1 MFFWIQS
8 SLFLSVVEELVDKE
22 KRDKLWEIYFERT
35 NEKFLPEEN
44 LRIRNIE
51 RRLANINRNLILPIH
66 QSTTRDIPLRLR
78 RRSSFDQQIL
88 ERWKMLVE
96 QCKTS
101 EQLPWKL
108 QKLIIRRRFRRYYRG
123 QY

>member
-1 MFFWIQS
+1 MDSII
-8 SLFLSVVEELVDKE
+8 SVVEELVDKE
-22 KRDKLWEIYFERT
+22 KRDKLWDIYFERT

-66 QSTTRDIPLRLR
+66 QSITRDIPLRHR

-108 QKLIIRRRFRRYYRG
+108 QKLIIRRHYRS